1 MPELSFDVQGVEAA
15 AFSATPQLNL
25 RILIRCAEPQ
35 TAIQN
40 ILLQCQV
47 QIEPARRKYEG
58 GEQNDLRDLFGEP
71 SRWGQTLRPMLWTHT
86 SSIVPAFQ
94 GETVAEVALPCT
106 FDFTVAA
113 TKYFYGLK
121 DGEIP
126 ICALFSG
133 TVFYATEEAGCQVEK
148 IPWSREA
155 SYRVPVR
162 AWKEMMDRYYPNTAW
177 LCLRRDV
184 FEQLQQYKVSRGIP
198 TWEQAFESMLANAE
212 AGDPGSVVSKA
223 RAGTR
228 A

>member
-1 MPELSFDVQGVEAA
+1 MPELHFDIQGLEAA
-15 AFSATPQLNL
+15 AFSAAPQLNL
-25 RILIRCAEPQ
+25 RILIRCGDPKA
-35 TAIQN
+35 AIQN

-47 QIEPARRKYEG
+47 QIEPARRKYEA
-58 GEQNDLRDLFGEP
+58 GEQSGLRDLFGEP
-71 SRWGQTLRPMLWTHT
+71 SRWSQTLRPMLWTNAG
-86 SSIVPAFQ
+86 SVVPGFT

-121 DGEIP
+121 NGEIP

-133 TVFYATEEAGCQVEK
+133 TVFYATEEAGWQVEK

-184 FEQLQQYKVSRGIP
+184 FDALQQYKTSRSIP
-198 TWEQAFESMLANAE
+198 TWEQAFERMLASAE
-212 AGDPGSVVSKA
+212 LADLRGAVAKA
-223 RAGTR
+223 DA
-228 A
+228 

>member
-1 MPELSFDVQGVEAA
+1 MPELSFQIEGVEAA

-25 RILIRCAEPQ
+25 RILIRCAEPK

-47 QIEPARRKYEG
+47 QIEPARRKYEN

-71 SRWGQTLRPMLWTHT
+71 SRWGQTLRPMLWTNS
-86 SSIVPAFQ
+86 SSIVPGFT

-106 FDFTVAA
+106 FDFAVAA
-113 TKYFYGLK
+113 TKYFYGLNN
-121 DGEIP
+121 GEIP

-133 TVFYATEEAGCQVEK
+133 TVFYANEGAAWQVEK

-162 AWKEMMDRYYPNTAW
+162 ALKEMMDRYYPNTAW

-184 FEQLQQYKVSRGIP
+184 FEQLQRYKVSHGIP
-198 TWEQAFESMLANAE
+198 TWEQAFEIMLANAE
-212 AGDPGSVVSKA
+212 AGDLRNVAVKA
-223 RAGTR
+223 RA
-228 A
+228 